1 MTMDPPWVRPPGAAA
16 RGLPGRHLRGLGSA
30 LGRRAPAEA
39 EGHGR
44 LLRLAA
50 GDTQIPRGWNVGNM
64 LGSFLVFGICDL
76 SYLREIL
83 NLSNV
88 R

>member
-1 MTMDPPWVRPPGAAA
+1 MTMDPPWVRVLPGAAA
-16 RGLPGRHLRGLGSA
+16 RGLPRRHLRGVGSA

-50 GDTQIPRGWNVGNM
+50 GDTQIPRGWDGWYWMGGENVGNM
-64 LGSFLVFGICDL
+64 LGSFIFWHL
-76 SYLREIL
+76 
-83 NLSNV
+83 
-88 R
+88 

>member
-50 GDTQIPRGWNVGNM
+50 GDTQIPRGWDGTGWEGKM
-64 LGSFLVFGICDL
+64 LGTCWEVFYFLASVI
-76 SYLREIL
+76 
-83 NLSNV
+83 
-88 R
+88 